1 MDVYEAVRTRLT
13 VREFKPDP
21 VPDEVVQKMLR
32 AVQWAPSSRNRQ
44 PWHLVVVRDKDML
57 RKIGSIASSGRFVAD
72 APMAIAVAMEN
83 ADRPDLDTGRA
94 VQQMELVA
102 WEEGLG
108 TCFVGLRLAEQNRQ
122 IKELL
127 GIPESFDLV
136 TVLPFGYRLVESQG
150 RQGMKNRKSMDDI
163 VHWEQYGGEES
174 AVTSSEQSTIRTV
187 AGTGEAGHTG
197 DGGPAESAAMSEPF
211 MCVFDADG
219 NLFVCEV
226 GTHVVRKID
235 AVSGIVSTVAGQ
247 RRVGIH
253 RRRRPG
259 HRSDPE
265 RTVLTGRRFGR
276 QHLHSG

>member
-1 MDVYEAVRTRLT
+1 MDVFEAVRTRLT

-21 VPDEVVQKMLR
+21 VPDDVVQKMLR

-127 GIPESFDLV
+127 GIPEGFDLV
-136 TVLPFGYRLVESQG
+136 TVLPFGYRLVEGQG

-163 VHWEQYGGEES
+163 VHWEQYG
-174 AVTSSEQSTIRTV
+174 
-187 AGTGEAGHTG
+187 
-197 DGGPAESAAMSEPF
+197 
-211 MCVFDADG
+211 
-219 NLFVCEV
+219 
-226 GTHVVRKID
+226 
-235 AVSGIVSTVAGQ
+235 
-247 RRVGIH
+247 
-253 RRRRPG
+253 
-259 HRSDPE
+259 E
-265 RTVLTGRRFGR
+265 RTA
-276 QHLHSG
+276 Q

>member
-21 VPDEVVQKMLR
+21 VPEEVVDRLLK

-44 PWHLVVVRDKDML
+44 PWRLVVVRDRETL
-57 RKIGSIASSGRFVAD
+57 RQIGSIASSGRFVAD

-122 IKELL
+122 VKQLL

-136 TVLPFGYRLVESQG
+136 TVLPFGYRLDEGQG
-150 RQGMKNRKSMDDI
+150 KLGRKNRKSLSDI
-163 VHWEQYGGEES
+163 VHWERYGK
-174 AVTSSEQSTIRTV
+174 Q
-187 AGTGEAGHTG
+187 
-197 DGGPAESAAMSEPF
+197 
-211 MCVFDADG
+211 
-219 NLFVCEV
+219 
-226 GTHVVRKID
+226 
-235 AVSGIVSTVAGQ
+235 
-247 RRVGIH
+247 
-253 RRRRPG
+253 
-259 HRSDPE
+259 
-265 RTVLTGRRFGR
+265 
-276 QHLHSG
+276 

>member
-1 MDVYEAVRTRLT
+1 MDVFEAVRTRLT

-21 VPDEVVQKMLR
+21 VPDDVVQKMLR

-127 GIPESFDLV
+127 GIPEGFDLV
-136 TVLPFGYRLVESQG
+136 TVLPFGYRLVEGQG

-163 VHWEQYGGEES
+163 VHWEQYGE
-174 AVTSSEQSTIRTV
+174 
-187 AGTGEAGHTG
+187 
-197 DGGPAESAAMSEPF
+197 
-211 MCVFDADG
+211 
-219 NLFVCEV
+219 
-226 GTHVVRKID
+226 RK
-235 AVSGIVSTVAGQ
+235 AQ
-247 RRVGIH
+247 
-253 RRRRPG
+253 
-259 HRSDPE
+259 
-265 RTVLTGRRFGR
+265 
-276 QHLHSG
+276 

>member
-1 MDVYEAVRTRLT
+1 MDVYEAVRMRLT

-21 VPDEVVQKMLR
+21 VPNEVVQKMLR

-44 PWHLVVVRDKDML
+44 PWHLVMVRDKDML

-150 RQGMKNRKSMDDI
+150 RQGRKNRKSLGEI
-163 VHWEQYGGEES
+163 VYWEQYG
-174 AVTSSEQSTIRTV
+174 
-187 AGTGEAGHTG
+187 
-197 DGGPAESAAMSEPF
+197 
-211 MCVFDADG
+211 
-219 NLFVCEV
+219 
-226 GTHVVRKID
+226 
-235 AVSGIVSTVAGQ
+235 
-247 RRVGIH
+247 
-253 RRRRPG
+253 
-259 HRSDPE
+259 E
-265 RTVLTGRRFGR
+265 RTA
-276 QHLHSG
+276 Q

>member
-32 AVQWAPSSRNRQ
+32 ALQWAPSSRNRQ

-127 GIPESFDLV
+127 GIPEGFDLV

-163 VHWEQYGGEES
+163 VHWEQYG
-174 AVTSSEQSTIRTV
+174 
-187 AGTGEAGHTG
+187 
-197 DGGPAESAAMSEPF
+197 
-211 MCVFDADG
+211 
-219 NLFVCEV
+219 
-226 GTHVVRKID
+226 
-235 AVSGIVSTVAGQ
+235 
-247 RRVGIH
+247 
-253 RRRRPG
+253 
-259 HRSDPE
+259 E
-265 RTVLTGRRFGR
+265 RTA
-276 QHLHSG
+276 Q

>member
-21 VPDEVVQKMLR
+21 VPDEVVEKLLR

-44 PWHLVVVRDKDML
+44 PWRLVVVRDKDTL

-122 IKELL
+122 VKQLL
-127 GIPESFDLV
+127 AIPDSFDLV
-136 TVLPFGYRLVESQG
+136 TVLPFGYRFDEGQG
-150 RQGMKNRKSMDDI
+150 RLGRKNRKSLEDI
-163 VHWEQYGGEES
+163 VHWERYGE
-174 AVTSSEQSTIRTV
+174 
-187 AGTGEAGHTG
+187 
-197 DGGPAESAAMSEPF
+197 
-211 MCVFDADG
+211 
-219 NLFVCEV
+219 
-226 GTHVVRKID
+226 
-235 AVSGIVSTVAGQ
+235 
-247 RRVGIH
+247 
-253 RRRRPG
+253 
-259 HRSDPE
+259 RS
-265 RTVLTGRRFGR
+265 R
-276 QHLHSG
+276 

>member
-44 PWHLVVVRDKDML
+44 PWRLVVVRDKDML

-136 TVLPFGYRLVESQG
+136 TVLPFGYRLDESQG
-150 RQGMKNRKSMDDI
+150 SQGMKNRKSLGEI
-163 VHWEQYGGEES
+163 VHWEQYGEKK
-174 AVTSSEQSTIRTV
+174 AQ
-187 AGTGEAGHTG
+187 
-197 DGGPAESAAMSEPF
+197 
-211 MCVFDADG
+211 
-219 NLFVCEV
+219 
-226 GTHVVRKID
+226 
-235 AVSGIVSTVAGQ
+235 
-247 RRVGIH
+247 
-253 RRRRPG
+253 
-259 HRSDPE
+259 
-265 RTVLTGRRFGR
+265 
-276 QHLHSG
+276 

>member
-1 MDVYEAVRTRLT
+1 MDVFEAVRTRLT

-21 VPDEVVQKMLR
+21 VPDDVVQKMLR

-163 VHWEQYGGEES
+163 VHWEQYG
-174 AVTSSEQSTIRTV
+174 
-187 AGTGEAGHTG
+187 
-197 DGGPAESAAMSEPF
+197 
-211 MCVFDADG
+211 
-219 NLFVCEV
+219 
-226 GTHVVRKID
+226 
-235 AVSGIVSTVAGQ
+235 
-247 RRVGIH
+247 
-253 RRRRPG
+253 
-259 HRSDPE
+259 E
-265 RTVLTGRRFGR
+265 RTA
-276 QHLHSG
+276 Q